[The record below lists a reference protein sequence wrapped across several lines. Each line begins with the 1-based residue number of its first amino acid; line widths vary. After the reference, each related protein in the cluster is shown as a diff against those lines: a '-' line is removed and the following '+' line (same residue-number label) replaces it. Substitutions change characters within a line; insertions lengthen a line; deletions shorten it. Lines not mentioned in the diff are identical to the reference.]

1 MFSFFCIL
9 KIDTEITSFR
19 NTHYRK
25 RNVTTTFQPR
35 LLHQRQ
41 FDADSVVSAL
51 SLHSNLTH
59 VAIGFANG
67 KVLLLKGDI
76 TKEKYSKVVQ
86 LHSSSYPV
94 TCLNWSK
101 SLLFVTTTK
110 DAQYYDVSARQP
122 GRRHIDEK
130 GCAPN
135 CATVTESG
143 ELVLGQ
149 KG

>member
-1 MFSFFCIL
+1 MA
-9 KIDTEITSFR
+9 
-19 NTHYRK
+19 
-25 RNVTTTFQPR
+25 V
-35 LLHQRQ
+35 
-41 FDADSVVSAL
+41 
-51 SLHSNLTH
+51 
-59 VAIGFANG
+59 GFANG

-101 SLLFVTTTK
+101 NLLFVTTTK

-143 ELVLGQ
+143 ELVLGKSGSKLLKNKYKKMVLSQSLQHFYAQ
-149 KG
+149 KTFMPA